1 MSKEDLKK
9 IAKIQIKMDRLASG
23 LFSGLYLSHFK
34 GKGIEFEEVRPFQ
47 SGDEIRTVDWNVTA
61 RLGQPYVKLFREER
75 ELTLLL
81 LLDISGSMQYGSR
94 DQLKRSVL
102 SEIAAIF
109 AYSGIKNRDKVGLVL
124 FSDKIELYL
133 PPEKGVRH
141 VSRIIRDLLVYP
153 AESKG
158 TSIKNALTFLGNV
171 QKKRA
176 VVLLL
181 SDFVKSGSFEKE
193 AAVIAKKHDLIAISI
208 SDPLEKT
215 FPKIGLAELED
226 LETGKRLI
234 LDASSPVAIEQNS
247 KKASRHSIE
256 RKGGAW
262 IEVSTDKPY
271 LSTLLQFLSKRRK
284 K

>member
-1 MSKEDLKK
+1 MSKEELKK

-47 SGDEIRTVDWNVTA
+47 PGDEIRSIDWNVTA

-75 ELTLLL
+75 ELTLFL

-124 FSDKIELYL
+124 FSDQVEHYL
-133 PPEKGVRH
+133 PPGKGAGY
-141 VSRIIRDLLVYP
+141 VSRIIRDLLVFP
-153 AESKG
+153 AKRKG
-158 TSIKNALTFLGNV
+158 TSIKNALHFLGKV

-176 VVLLL
+176 AVFLL
-181 SDFVKSGSFEKE
+181 SDFMKGGSFEKE
-193 AAVIAKKHDLIAISI
+193 AAVIAKKHDLIAFSI
-208 SDPLEKT
+208 CDPLEKT
-215 FPKIGLAELED
+215 FPQVGLAELED
-226 LETGKRLI
+226 LETGERMH
-234 LDASSPVAIEQNS
+234 LDASSTVVLEQKGRKASQWAIE
-247 KKASRHSIE
+247 KA
-256 RKGGAW
+256 GGSW
-262 IEVSTDKPY
+262 VEVSTDKPY
-271 LSTLLQFLSKRRK
+271 LATLLKFLSQRKRK
-284 K
+284 